1 MTRIKNPFYM
11 FYKNQQSSS
20 NILSNNAVVKSEV
33 KAHHVMGCLRLPLP
47 FMWTIS
53 VQIVCTINTLTPVT
67 YHVIL

>member
-1 MTRIKNPFYM
+1 MEKICFFTQ
-11 FYKNQQSSS
+11 NQQTSP

-33 KAHHVMGCLRLPLP
+33 KAHHVMGCLGIPVP

-53 VQIVCTINTLTPVT
+53 AQIVCTINTLTPVT